1 MKRRLQLTPAEPIQG
16 GHFDGELDPYQL
28 QPGKLS
34 QPVKEPLEVL
44 KRRQDKKQQ
53 HQMIV
58 HKSLKVIFPSYLSS
72 DITQR
77 DLLQIG
83 TEAGDLLHGALQQ
96 ATVVNGQD
104 LQRPVEGPV
113 EKGEQQRVGAAKAV
127 KVTREGL
134 QLGPTAS
141 KVVVTIW
148 RVVEVHQVK
157 VDRLEI
163 RQLLD
168 FSEEIIVA
176 QVVVI

>member
-1 MKRRLQLTPAEPIQG
+1 M
-16 GHFDGELDPYQL
+16 
-28 QPGKLS
+28 
-34 QPVKEPLEVL
+34 
-44 KRRQDKKQQ
+44 
-53 HQMIV
+53 
-58 HKSLKVIFPSYLSS
+58 
-72 DITQR
+72 
-77 DLLQIG
+77 
-83 TEAGDLLHGALQQ
+83 
-96 ATVVNGQD
+96 NGQD